1 MTEYLSPSAL
11 STSAL
16 AAPVLILALNIGA
29 FLFGLAVYRRSGTPL
44 LHPIVGAS
52 ALAAAVLWLLQMP
65 YGEYQRASGL
75 LYALLGPAVVALA
88 VPLRQNLPIIRRAA
102 WPLLVTLTVGAALAP
117 AAGVLFALLLGA
129 AEPILLALSGKAVT
143 TPIALGLA
151 EKVGAAASLTVGIVV
166 FSGVVGAVLGPPLCA
181 RLGIRDHRVLGFAL
195 GINAHAIGTA
205 RALEISALCGAFA
218 ALAMGLCGAL
228 TAFALPLFLT
238 L

>member
-1 MTEYLSPSAL
+1 MTELLVSP
-11 STSAL
+11 
-16 AAPVLILALNIGA
+16 PFILALNFFA
-29 FLFGLAVYRRSGTPL
+29 FLLGLAIYRRSGTPL

-52 ALAAAVLWLLQMP
+52 AFTALALWLLHIP
-65 YGEYQRASGL
+65 YGDYQRASGL

-102 WPLLVTLTVGAALAP
+102 WPLLVTLVVSAALAP
-117 AAGVLFALLLGA
+117 VAGVLIALLLGA
-129 AEPILLALSGKAVT
+129 AKPILLALSGKAVT

-166 FSGVVGAVLGPPLCA
+166 FSGVVGAVLGPPLLS
-181 RLGIRDHRVLGFAL
+181 RLGIRDQRVLGFAL

-218 ALAMGLCGAL
+218 ALSMGLCGAL
-228 TAFALPLFLT
+228 TAFALPFFLGR
-238 L
+238 

>member
-1 MTEYLSPSAL
+1 MTELIASP
-11 STSAL
+11 
-16 AAPVLILALNIGA
+16 PFILALNLAA
-29 FLFGLAVYRRSGTPL
+29 FLCGLALYRRTGTTL

-52 ALAAAVLWLLQMP
+52 ALAAAFLWLMEIP
-65 YGEYQRASGL
+65 YSEYQTASKL

-88 VPLRQNLPIIRRAA
+88 VPLRQNLPIIKRAA
-102 WPLLVTLTVGAALAP
+102 WPLLVTLVVGATLAP
-117 AAGVLFALLLGA
+117 AAGVLIALLLGA
-129 AEPILLALSGKAVT
+129 AEPVLLALSGKAVT

-166 FSGVVGAVLGPPLCA
+166 FSGVVGAVLGPPLLA
-181 RLGIRDHRVLGFAL
+181 RLGIRDQRVLGFAL

-228 TAFALPLFLT
+228 TAFALPFFLGR
-238 L
+238 

>member
-1 MTEYLSPSAL
+1 MIESLA
-11 STSAL
+11 ST
-16 AAPVLILALNIGA
+16 PFVLALNLVA
-29 FLFGLAVYRRSGTPL
+29 FLLGLALYRRTGTPL

-52 ALAAAVLWLLQMP
+52 AFTAACLWLLQIP
-65 YGEYQRASGL
+65 YDHYQDASGL

-88 VPLRQNLPIIRRAA
+88 VPLRQNLPIVRRAA
-102 WPLLVTLTVGAALAP
+102 WPLLVTLAVGAALAP
-117 AAGVLFALLLGA
+117 AAGVLIALLLGA
-129 AEPILLALSGKAVT
+129 AEPVALALAGKAVT

-166 FSGVVGAVLGPPLCA
+166 FSGVVGAVLGPPLLA
-181 RLGIRDHRVLGFAL
+181 RLDIRDQRVLGFAL

-228 TAFALPLFLT
+228 TAVVLPLLIT
-238 L
+238 P

>member
-1 MTEYLSPSAL
+1 MLG
-11 STSAL
+11 
-16 AAPVLILALNIGA
+16 LAL
-29 FLFGLAVYRRSGTPL
+29 YRRTGTPL

-52 ALAAAVLWLLQMP
+52 AFTAACLWLLQIP
-65 YGEYQRASGL
+65 YDHYQDASGL

-88 VPLRQNLPIIRRAA
+88 VPLRQNLPIVRRAA
-102 WPLLVTLTVGAALAP
+102 WPLLVTLAVGAALAP
-117 AAGVLFALLLGA
+117 AAGVLIALLLGA
-129 AEPILLALSGKAVT
+129 AEPVALALAGKAVT

-166 FSGVVGAVLGPPLCA
+166 FSGVVGAVLGPPLLA
-181 RLGIRDHRVLGFAL
+181 RLDIRDQRVLGFAL

-228 TAFALPLFLT
+228 TAVVLPLLIT
-238 L
+238 P